1 MASKLPRNGYIL
13 GLDVGG
19 KRIGTALA
27 SVIARLP
34 QPGVTLDATDDP
46 IGKIKAMVN
55 HEDIQ
60 LIVVG
65 LPRNLEGLETAQSQ
79 QIRQFTDELR
89 KAISVPVEFADE
101 SLSSVRADTLSHDT
115 SFQNVSRDSL
125 AACFIL
131 EEFFEN
137 TTIET
142 E

>member
-13 GLDVGG
+13 GLDIGG
-19 KRIGTALA
+19 KRIGTALT

-34 QPGVTLDATDDP
+34 QPGLTLDATDDP
-46 IGKIKAMVN
+46 IGKIKAMVS
-55 HEDIQ
+55 HEDIK

-65 LPRNLEGLETAQSQ
+65 LPRNLDGLETAQSQ
-79 QIRQFTDELR
+79 EIRKFTNELQ
-89 KAISVPVEFADE
+89 KSVKVPVEFADE

-115 SFQNVSRDSL
+115 SFKNVSRDSL

-131 EEFFEN
+131 EEFLEN